1 MRTPSNMLVV
11 SLALSDF
18 IMMGVLVPPV
28 VVNMFISRWWVF
40 GEPFCNFYGFMGGVF
55 GTSSLIIIILIGYD
69 RYNVIVKGLSGN
81 KITPGVAAA
90 MILFAFGYSFGVCL
104 PAYFK
109 VWGRFTV
116 GNFD

>member
-1 MRTPSNMLVV
+1 MRPPSNRLVV

-18 IMMGVLVPPV
+18 IMMCVLVPPV

-69 RYNVIVKGLSGN
+69 RYTVIVKGLHGN
-81 KITPGVAAA
+81 KLTHGAAA
-90 MILFAFGYSFGVCL
+90 ATILFAFGSQSGVVC
-104 PAYFK
+104 PAYF
-109 VWGRFTV
+109 
-116 GNFD
+116 